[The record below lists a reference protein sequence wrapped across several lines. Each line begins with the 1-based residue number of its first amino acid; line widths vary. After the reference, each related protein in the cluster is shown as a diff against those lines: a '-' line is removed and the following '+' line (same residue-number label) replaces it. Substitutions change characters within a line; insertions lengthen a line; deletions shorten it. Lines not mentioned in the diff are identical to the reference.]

1 MVKKTVTWNS
11 TANFHM
17 RPAGTFSEEMGR
29 FSSSVRLTYE
39 GVRADGKSMM
49 NLMAAGIP
57 AKAQL
62 ELECAGPDESEAIER
77 AARLLEVEL
86 GE

>member
-11 TANFHM
+11 SVNFHM
-17 RPAGTFSEEMGR
+17 RPAGTFSQEMGR
-29 FSSSVRLTYE
+29 FSSSIRLTYGE
-39 GVRADGKSMM
+39 FRADGKSMM

-57 AKAQL
+57 ARAQL
-62 ELECAGPDESEAIER
+62 EVECAGPDEAEALAR
-77 AARLLEVEL
+77 AACLLEEEL